1 VPSANMLV
9 PYQIN
14 IPTMAGSATIT
25 SKRVEII
32 SPGKPQIA
40 MLY

>member
-1 VPSANMLV
+1 V
-9 PYQIN
+9 PYQLS

-25 SKRVEII
+25 SKRVQIM